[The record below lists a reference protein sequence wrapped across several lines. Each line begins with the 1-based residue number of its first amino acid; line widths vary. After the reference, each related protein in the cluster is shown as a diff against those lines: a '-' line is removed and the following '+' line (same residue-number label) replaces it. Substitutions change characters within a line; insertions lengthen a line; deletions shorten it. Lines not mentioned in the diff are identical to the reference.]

1 MYLQN
6 CIDQARIKL
15 KLNIDFLNLF
25 NLIMDRV
32 SHILLGL
39 VNRDNKPMPLS
50 YSASDAKNCMINLAS
65 CSFPSSATPEHLL
78 LALYLRQ
85 PQMFSDFLGEDKARD
100 LSRKLLGYEVYE
112 MDKEKLFRKPLVEKT
127 PVFLS
132 PEVSR
137 VFNTAE
143 SIAKLIKHSQVGCA
157 ELFLAV
163 LMVKSRTR
171 LNDVINN
178 SGIDKT
184 RVQRMFLETNLSKY
198 DGEPPENLPI
208 RKVVF
213 SLN

>member
-1 MYLQN
+1 MN
-6 CIDQARIKL
+6 
-15 KLNIDFLNLF
+15 
-25 NLIMDRV
+25 RV
-32 SHILLGL
+32 LHILFGPA
-39 VNRDNKPMPLS
+39 NGGNKPMSLS
-50 YSASDAKNCMINLAS
+50 YSASDAKNCMINLAR
-65 CSFPSSATPEHLL
+65 CSFPNSATPEHLL

-85 PQMFSDFLGEDKARD
+85 PEMIRDFLGEVKITD
-100 LSRKLLGYEVYE
+100 LSKKLLGYEIYE
-112 MDKEKLFRKPLVEKT
+112 TEVEDLFKKSFVERT

-143 SIAKLIKHSQVGCA
+143 NIAKLIKHSQVGCA

-171 LNDVINN
+171 IDDVISN
-178 SGIDKT
+178 SGIDKI

-198 DGEPPENLPI
+198 DGEPPEDLLA
-208 RKVVF
+208 RQVVF

>member
-1 MYLQN
+1 MN
-6 CIDQARIKL
+6 
-15 KLNIDFLNLF
+15 
-25 NLIMDRV
+25 RV
-32 SHILLGL
+32 SHILFGPA
-39 VNRDNKPMPLS
+39 NGGNKPMSLS
-50 YSASDAKNCMINLAS
+50 YSASDAKNCMINLAR
-65 CSFPSSATPEHLL
+65 CSFPSNATPEHLL

-85 PQMFSDFLGEDKARD
+85 PQMFSDFLGEDKAQD

-112 MDKEKLFRKPLVEKT
+112 MDTESLFRKPLAQRT

-171 LNDVINN
+171 IDDVISN

-198 DGEPPENLPI
+198 DGEPPEELPI